1 MQRIDHLLPWSH
13 LGSERSLSVFRYG
26 AGARKVYIQASLHAD
41 ELPGMRT
48 AWELKKRLGEL
59 EAQGLLNGVIE
70 LVPVA
75 NPLGLGQLLLHNH
88 QGRFEAGSGKNF
100 NRDFT
105 ELSTPVV
112 AALQGQLGDDPHAN
126 IRLIRQVMLDVLEQL
141 PPAASQL
148 QGMQRVLLSH
158 ACNAD
163 IVLDLHCDAEA
174 ALHMYALPQHWP
186 QWRSLAAHLNMRV
199 GLLAEDSGGS
209 SFDEACS
216 LPWLRLQRQFADA
229 QIPLACMA
237 TTLELG
243 GQSDTGRPQA
253 EAYAEGIL
261 AFLAEQGLITGDW
274 PAAQHEACEGMPFE
288 GTELLYAPHPGVVSF
303 LRPAGAWVEAGEPLF
318 EVIDPLSDRVS
329 TVCAGTAG
337 VLFAVERLRYA
348 QPGFWLAKVAGRE
361 PLRHGRLLN
370 D

>member
-1 MQRIDHLLPWSH
+1 MERIDHLLPWSS
-13 LGSERSLSVFRYG
+13 LGSEHHLTVFRFG
-26 AGARKVYIQASLHAD
+26 TGERKAYIQASLHAD
-41 ELPGMRT
+41 ELPGMRC
-48 AWELKKRLGEL
+48 AWELKKRLTEL
-59 EAQGLLNGVIE
+59 EAQGALNGVIE

-75 NPLGLGQLLLHNH
+75 NPLGLGQLLQGSH
-88 QGRFEAGSGKNF
+88 QGRFEFGSGKNF
-100 NRDFT
+100 TRDFV
-105 ELSTPVV
+105 ELSEPV
-112 AALQGQLGDDPHAN
+112 AQRLSGRLGDDPHAN
-126 IRLIRQVMLDVLEQL
+126 TRLIRQTMLDILSDL

-163 IVLDLHCDAEA
+163 IVLDLHCETDA

-186 QWRSLAAHLNMRV
+186 QWRSLAAHLDVRV

-216 LPWLRLQRQFADA
+216 VPWLRLQRQFGDA
-229 QIPLACMA
+229 QIPLACMS

-243 GQSDTGRPQA
+243 GQADTGRPQA

-261 AFLAEQGLITGDW
+261 AFLAEQGLINGDW
-274 PAAQHEACEGMPFE
+274 PAAQYEACEGMPFE
-288 GTELLYAPHPGVVSF
+288 GTELLFAPHPGVVSF
-303 LRPAGAWVEAGEPLF
+303 LRPVGAWVEAGEPLF

-329 TVCAGTAG
+329 TVCAGTSG

-348 QPGFWLAKVAGRE
+348 QPGFWLAKVAGRK

>member
-1 MQRIDHLLPWSH
+1 MERIDHPLPWSS
-13 LGSERSLSVFRYG
+13 LGTERHLSVFRFG
-26 AGARKVYIQASLHAD
+26 AGERKAYIQASLHAD
-41 ELPGMRT
+41 ELPGMRC
-48 AWELKKRLGEL
+48 AWELKKRLSAL

-75 NPLGLGQLLLHNH
+75 NPLGLGQLLQGNH
-88 QGRFEAGSGKNF
+88 QGRFECGSGKNF
-100 NRDFT
+100 NRDFV
-105 ELSTPVV
+105 ELSAPV
-112 AALQGQLGDDPHAN
+112 AARLEGRLGDDPRAN
-126 IRLIRQVMLDVLEQL
+126 VHLIRQAMRDVLAEL
-141 PPAASQL
+141 PAATTQL
-148 QGMQRVLLSH
+148 QGMQRVLLNH
-158 ACNAD
+158 ACDAD
-163 IVLDLHCDAEA
+163 VVLDLHCDAEA
-174 ALHMYALPQHWP
+174 ALHMYALPQHWL
-186 QWRSLAAHLNMRV
+186 QWRSLAAHLNVRV

-216 LPWLRLQRQFADA
+216 LPWLRLQRHFGDA

-237 TTLELG
+237 TTVELG
-243 GQSDTGRPQA
+243 GQADTGRE
-253 EAYAEGIL
+253 EAQRYAEGVL
-261 AFLAEQGLITGDW
+261 AFLAEQGLIGGQW

-288 GTELLYAPHPGVVSF
+288 GTELLFAPHPGVVSF
-303 LRPAGAWVEAGEPLF
+303 LRPAGAWVEVGEPLF